1 MSVKNTHA
9 AKAARSGAKA
19 DRKSANALASNYST
33 LKKSKMGKA
42 KETVKEPRSQKKKAT
57 SKVVPNVFVIPPIS
71 NQEIEKFDESPR
83 MTENELKGFIKMVED
98 QCEGA
103 IMINGY
109 SENIIGF
116 DYNSNAII
124 YDGDEML
131 NHMADDYMAEDIAD
145 RVDIDDTWEYYERA
159 TDNLSYNISRSI
171 DYLGK
176 DPERPRPIILMRF
189 PK

>member
-1 MSVKNTHA
+1 
-9 AKAARSGAKA
+9 
-19 DRKSANALASNYST
+19 
-33 LKKSKMGKA
+33 MGKSTT
-42 KETVKEPRSQKKKAT
+42 TVKSPRSQKKKAT
-57 SKVVPNVFVIPPIS
+57 SKVVPNVFVIPPIP

-83 MTENELKGFIKMVED
+83 MTKKELKGVIKMVED

-103 IMINGY
+103 IMINGF
-109 SENIIGF
+109 EGNIIGF

-124 YDGDEML
+124 YDGDEIL

-145 RVDIDDTWEYYERA
+145 GVDIEDKWEYHEQA
-159 TDNLSYNISRSI
+159 TDYLSFNISDGISC
-171 DYLGK
+171 LEN

>member
-1 MSVKNTHA
+1 MIKQKISDVMAADNTSKTAVKGNNII
-9 AKAARSGAKA
+9 SPV
-19 DRKSANALASNYST
+19 
-33 LKKSKMGKA
+33 KKIKMGKA
-42 KETVKEPRSQKKKAT
+42 TSTVKAPRSQKKKAT
-57 SKVVPNVFVIPPIS
+57 SKVVPNVFVIPSIP
-71 NQEIEKFDESPR
+71 NQEIEKFDEIPR
-83 MTENELKGFIKMVED
+83 MTKKELKGFIKMVED

-109 SENIIGF
+109 EENIIGF

-145 RVDIDDTWEYYERA
+145 GVDIDDTWEYYERA

-171 DYLGK
+171 DYLGN